1 LKILEKNN
9 KRSIKFDIMNT
20 KKITERKDLVT
31 FKKAPL
37 TLLGQELNV
46 NDKAPDFQAVD
57 NNLIPVKLSD
67 FKGKVVLL
75 SVTPSVDTPV
85 CDLQGK
91 RFNKMAAEISKDV
104 VILNISMD
112 LPFALSRWCG
122 ATGSKQLRTLSDY
135 QERDFGIKYG
145 VLIKELKL
153 LARSVWL
160 IDRDGSVKYKEI
172 VPETTDEPDYDKVFE
187 ALKRIVS

>member
-1 LKILEKNN
+1 
-9 KRSIKFDIMNT
+9 MNMQA
-20 KKITERKDLVT
+20 ITERKDLVT

-85 CDLQGK
+85 CDLQAK

-160 IDRDGSVKYKEI
+160 IDKGGSIKYKEI
-172 VPETTDEPDYDKVFE
+172 VPETTNEPDYDKAFE
-187 ALKRIVS
+187 SLKRIVS